1 MSLIGGL
8 IWVATMTRHDVAF
21 AVSQLARV
29 LSNPGRCHFDAA
41 VRVLLYLQSTK
52 DKSLTYTPNP
62 KLGFK
67 VYVDSDWSASYSC
80 SGAYYAYMGC
90 VFHWFSKMQHSISLS
105 SAEAEYF
112 GAMLALKDL
121 IFFRELLYVL
131 GHTFNGPTIM
141 YTDSKSAVALSLDH
155 VIFKNTKH
163 ILRAA
168 EFLRDN
174 VSKLV
179 VALEHLPGRVMIADL
194 LTKALARVPFQRLL
208 AMINELYVQEQ
219 AALAD

>member
-1 MSLIGGL
+1 
-8 IWVATMTRHDVAF
+8 
-21 AVSQLARV
+21 
-29 LSNPGRCHFDAA
+29 
-41 VRVLLYLQSTK
+41 
-52 DKSLTYTPNP
+52 
-62 KLGFK
+62 
-67 VYVDSDWSASYSC
+67 
-80 SGAYYAYMGC
+80 
-90 VFHWFSKMQHSISLS
+90 
-105 SAEAEYF
+105 
-112 GAMLALKDL
+112 
-121 IFFRELLYVL
+121 
-131 GHTFNGPTIM
+131 M